1 MIQIKEKRTWI
12 WLSNICLR
20 TGVTEAH
27 VIALA
32 GYRPGKATPKSI
44 ETLDTWELW
53 GAVNIITTSVCLSIY
68 LPSYAWCDC
77 KLATWRFDASG
88 FACVGVCWFQIPT
101 CCKTDSHLCEAGSA
115 YLDSYDRFFF
125 TIMYLIELIM
135 VIHHP
140 GMRVAFEVYNSRQ
153 KKHGTWRHGTSNVAV
168 SILALQY
175 RIPPTGPQNEKSKLS
190 QGF

>member
-1 MIQIKEKRTWI
+1 MHPDSCFIILMIQIKEKRIWI

-68 LPSYAWCDC
+68 LPSYVWCDC

-125 TIMYLIELIM
+125 HY
-135 VIHHP
+135 H
-140 GMRVAFEVYNSRQ
+140 
-153 KKHGTWRHGTSNVAV
+153 V
-168 SILALQY
+168 SD
-175 RIPPTGPQNEKSKLS
+175 RINYGDSPPWNACCFRGI
-190 QGF
+190 